1 MNGKRIKKATVI
13 LGLTAI
19 LSACGSLY
27 EQEPVGIGRDIS
39 ELKRS
44 PCACLLLKLPK
55 DLPAWM
61 SVDG

>member
-1 MNGKRIKKATVI
+1 MGKLLAA
-13 LGLTAI
+13 LGLTVF
-19 LSACGSLY
+19 LSACGSLS
-27 EQEPVGIGRDIS
+27 EQEPVGVGRDIS

-61 SVDG
+61 SANG

>member
-1 MNGKRIKKATVI
+1 MKRKMIVKMCVA
-13 LGLTAI
+13 LGLTAL

-61 SVDG
+61 SANG

>member
-1 MNGKRIKKATVI
+1 MGKVLAVA
-13 LGLTAI
+13 GLTMF

-27 EQEPVGIGRDIS
+27 AQEPVGIGRDIS

-61 SVDG
+61 SVNG